1 MKPDNNLKSLLE
13 VFNLVKDDFNNS
25 KKYLSMYCGDDY
37 KKFVKESNICYQK
50 QKIYSENN
58 VDMFVITWNKN
69 QVTPIHNH
77 ADNGCF
83 LKVLEGCLKESIYDK
98 ELQINKES
106 ILYQNDISFM
116 SNDIGL
122 HSINNVSNTISVSL
136 HLYSPSNFI
145 TKFYK

>member
-1 MKPDNNLKSLLE
+1 M
-13 VFNLVKDDFNNS
+13 
-25 KKYLSMYCGDDY
+25 
-37 KKFVKESNICYQK
+37 KESNICYQK

>member
-1 MKPDNNLKSLLE
+1 MKPDNNLTSLLE
-13 VFNLVKDDFNNS
+13 VFNLVKDDFSNS
-25 KKYLSMYCGDDY
+25 KKYLSMYSGIDY
-37 KKFVKESNICYQK
+37 KNFVRESKLCYQK

-69 QVTPIHNH
+69 QVSPIHNH
-77 ADNGCF
+77 ADNGCY

-116 SNDIGL
+116 SNEIGL
-122 HSINNVSNTISVSL
+122 HNINNVSNDISVSL

-145 TKFYK
+145 TKFYT